1 MVKVIEH
8 NPLGFSMFTIL
19 SFKNI
24 ENKHDAYRGEDC
36 MINFVDP

>member
-24 ENKHDAYRGEDC
+24 ENDAYRGEDC